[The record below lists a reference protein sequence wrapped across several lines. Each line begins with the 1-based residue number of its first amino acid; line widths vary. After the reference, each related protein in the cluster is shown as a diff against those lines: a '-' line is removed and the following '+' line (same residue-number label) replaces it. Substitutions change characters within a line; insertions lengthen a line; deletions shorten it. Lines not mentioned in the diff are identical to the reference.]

1 MTIENIE
8 HNIKTIS
15 DKAET
20 IETIETVETLSS
32 GAGDYALGST
42 NEVTTHIKQIMD
54 QGSNIIDNSSAI
66 VKQSEITK
74 EQVAYLSQQANEFIQ
89 QINGIQEQITAVS
102 SYAANITND
111 VNGLSGKLAS
121 LSQYHN
127 SQAVT
132 GSDPFMLSLT
142 VFALACFIGYYV
154 VWKVTPA
161 LHTPLMSLTNS
172 VSGIIVIGALL
183 SASAA
188 SFSFASALGL
198 IAVFFA
204 SINIFGGFVVTERML
219 EMFKQKDKGKGKD
232 KGKTSKKNDQGMKAP
247 TLRAQK

>member
-1 MTIENIE
+1 MAVEKVKIEKNLEQNLEQTIEG
-8 HNIKTIS
+8 S
-15 DKAET
+15 SS
-20 IETIETVETLSS
+20 TL
-32 GAGDYALGST
+32 APEQIT
-42 NEVTTHIKQIMD
+42 NNPEASIADPVNDMATHINQIME
-54 QGSNIIDNSSAI
+54 QGSKIIDNSSAI

-74 EQVAYLSQQANEFIQ
+74 EQVDYLSQQANELTQ
-89 QINGIQEQITAVS
+89 QINGVHEQITAVS
-102 SYAANITND
+102 SYAENITND
-111 VNGLSGKLAS
+111 MNSLSGKLTS
-121 LSQYHN
+121 LSQHYTEAT
-127 SQAVT
+127 ST
-132 GSDPFMLSLT
+132 SDPFMLSLT
-142 VFALACFIGYYV
+142 VFALACFVGYYV

-219 EMFKQKDKGKGKD
+219 EMFKQKDKDKSKKGKGNEQVM
-232 KGKTSKKNDQGMKAP
+232 KTP
-247 TLRAQK
+247 TLKNQK